1 MFSWRERCAILESV
15 CKTNFRFNLTPRLSL
30 KGKNMLKKIV
40 AIMIIC
46 STSGCSFISGEN
58 GIFRDRRQSYRD
70 AEISPAMEIPN
81 SLDSYTIDQLYVI
94 PSEFLGDA
102 IPFEDIPMP
111 EPIETKRREGVIIQ
125 NLGERRW
132 IVLDATPAQVWPL
145 VRDFWT
151 QLQVNLDY
159 ENPTSGLMET
169 AWVEVNAEPLLRHKY
184 RISIE
189 PGLHS
194 GYAEIYVTHLSNLRS
209 DPIPVLVNWPD
220 SSESE
225 DRERQIMDAVSQYL
239 ADRNDVYQASTSSLL
254 AGSID
259 AERKANIVTGLNGQK
274 KLQLRVDYNR
284 AWVQVRQAIERAEV
298 EILETDRDEA
308 KIVVSFSGIQEEEVK
323 VGFLRSLISR
333 GSKKVD
339 DQRSLQLTVRITDVD
354 DYIEIVPETSDSI
367 DDSLEI
373 DVLFDQFLTVI
384 YDNLS

>member
-1 MFSWRERCAILESV
+1 MI
-15 CKTNFRFNLTPRLSL
+15 
-30 KGKNMLKKIV
+30 KKIL
-40 AIMIIC
+40 AIIIIG
-46 STSGCSFISGEN
+46 SISGCSFITGDN
-58 GIFRDRRQSYRD
+58 GILRDRRQTYKD
-70 AEISPAMEIPN
+70 AEISPVMEIPS

-94 PSEFLGDA
+94 PSKFLVDA
-102 IPFEDIPMP
+102 VPFEDVPMP

-145 VRDFWT
+145 VRDFWM
-151 QLQVNLDY
+151 QLQVGLDY

-209 DPIPVLVNWPD
+209 EPIPVLVNWPD
-220 SSESE
+220 QSESE

-239 ADRNDVYQASTSSLL
+239 ADRNDIYQASTSSLL

-259 AERKANIVTGLNGQK
+259 AERKANIVTEPNGQE

-284 AWVQVRQAIERAEV
+284 AWVQVRQAIERAEL

-308 KIVVSFSGIQEEEVK
+308 RIVVNFSGIREEEIK
-323 VGFLRSLISR
+323 AGFFRRLISR
-333 GSKKVD
+333 GEKRAD
-339 DQRSLQLTVRITDVD
+339 DQPDLQFTVRITDAD
-354 DYIEIVPETSDSI
+354 DFIEIIPETSDQI
-367 DDSLEI
+367 GESLEI
-373 DVLFDQFLTVI
+373 DVLFHELLTVI

>member
-81 SLDSYTIDQLYVI
+81 SLDSYTIDQ
-94 PSEFLGDA
+94 
-102 IPFEDIPMP
+102 
-111 EPIETKRREGVIIQ
+111 GVIIQ

-323 VGFLRSLISR
+323 VGFLRNLISR

>member
-1 MFSWRERCAILESV
+1 MVRKFLAI
-15 CKTNFRFNLTPRLSL
+15 
-30 KGKNMLKKIV
+30 
-40 AIMIIC
+40 IIIG
-46 STSGCSFISGEN
+46 SISSCSFISGDN
-58 GIFRDRRQSYRD
+58 GVLRDRRQTYKD
-70 AEISPAMEIPN
+70 AEISPVMEIPH

-94 PSEFLGDA
+94 PSQFLTDA
-102 IPFEDIPMP
+102 VPFEDVPMP

-145 VRDFWT
+145 VRDFWA
-151 QLQVNLDY
+151 QLQVSLDY

-209 DPIPVLVNWPD
+209 EPIPVLVNWPD

-259 AERKANIVTGLNGQK
+259 AERKANIVTESNGQE
-274 KLQLRVDYNR
+274 KLRLRVDYNR

-298 EILETDRDEA
+298 EILETDRGEA
-308 KIVVSFSGIQEEEVK
+308 KIVVNFSGIREQEIK
-323 VGFLRSLISR
+323 AGFFRRLISR
-333 GSKKVD
+333 GEKKAD
-339 DQRSLQLTVRITDVD
+339 DQPTLQLTVRITDVD
-354 DYIEIVPETSDSI
+354 DFVEITPETSNRI
-367 DDSLEI
+367 DESSEI
-373 DVLFDQFLTVI
+373 DELFHELLTVI
-384 YDNLS
+384 YENLS